1 MGRDGLIGAFE
12 EQVLLALAHLGDDA
26 YGMTVRRAIES
37 RTGRDVAIG
46 AVYSTIDR
54 LEQKGLVESRLDAGG
69 SERSG
74 RARRF
79 IALSPEGAAA
89 LRRSREM
96 HDRMWRGIDLSSLP
110 GEGS

>member
-1 MGRDGLIGAFE
+1 M
-12 EQVLLALAHLGDDA
+12 LLALAHLGKDA

-46 AVYSTIDR
+46 AVYGTLDR
-54 LEQKGLVESRLDAGG
+54 LERKGLVESRLDEGG

-79 IALSPEGAAA
+79 VELTREGADA
-89 LRRSREM
+89 LRRSRAM
-96 HDRMWRGIDLSSLP
+96 HDRMWRGVDLGSLP
-110 GEGS
+110 GGGAR